1 MKHTLWAAGLTAML
15 LTACGSD
22 KDTGL
27 LDLPKESASL
37 TAAPLTVQMK
47 VNDIKTINL
56 TDAVTAVDIAQWSLS
71 GVQDAGG
78 LGVID
83 NLQSHAFD
91 YQALATGVTT
101 LPYKVSGGGK
111 SASSVVLIAVEGQ
124 PDDNN
129 QPPVALNVTAK
140 TKSNQ
145 VLEIDLSRYISDA
158 DGDHLSIEHLASHSG
173 HFVLTGEYQVTFTP
187 GGFVGVD
194 SAAYSVSDGR
204 GGYDVAYIAVTSED
218 ANPSKPSTP
227 PTAKDISRNI
237 NSTLTPV
244 WSLDLLASND
254 ISGAEGDT
262 LTIVRVFA
270 DNNRV
275 TFEDTI
281 LTYTPGD
288 FVGVDQFT
296 YVVSNGRG
304 DYAVGTVTLT
314 VSKLEESNTP
324 PQAMPLEVSGVMDN
338 TPQAIRI
345 DLSNYVSDADN
356 DALRLVTVV
365 GGNGT
370 ASLVDGSPL
379 EVDYR
384 VPTPPQGLRDSFSYV
399 VTDDKG
405 GYAMSTVTINMVAHN
420 ANAPVAAIAQLTTRY
435 DQILLINLDNY
446 ISDVE
451 TANAD
456 LTVSNLQIKNA
467 PAGHPATAS
476 LMGKHVTYSPNGFVG
491 VDILTYVVSDGEL
504 STEGIIVI
512 TVNEDGS
519 HSLIAQNINLSIDL
533 ASNGTAA
540 VTIPWEDKVISSAVD
555 GLDFTLVNAV
565 GATLG
570 SANAANNTLR
580 YTPAIGKFGTDKFVY
595 TVKDSHSPA
604 HYAQGLVTVELVLP
618 AGPTISAL
626 SIDGSPTIGSV
637 LTANVSC
644 DTCDSAR
651 YQYKWVINGLTV
663 GTGASYTFRTDDI
676 GFNIRLEVLGED
688 AFGQTTQE
696 YVTAKVSRVSKVYT
710 NGAAFA
716 ALKEDGSVVTWGRAK
731 YGGDSS
737 IVAEQLKAGVK
748 MVYGKYLAFAA
759 LKEDGSV
766 VAWGDPERG
775 GDHSAVASQL
785 SHGVKAVYRNYS
797 AFAALKDDGSV
808 VTWGRSDH
816 GGDSSMVADQLGAG
830 VKTIYSALYA
840 FAALKED
847 GSVVTW
853 GEPTVGGDSSAIAG
867 QLSSSV
873 KMITSAGFAFAALK
887 ENGAVVTWGSKHSG
901 GDSSTVAEQLSSGV
915 KTVYQNQS
923 TFAALKDNGSV
934 VTWGDPYWGG
944 DSSEV
949 TGELRAGVETIY
961 VNAASYAAL
970 KKDGSVVSWGAREY
984 GGDSSAVAIQLSSGV
999 KTIYSSMNAFAALKD
1014 DGSVVTWGGKD
1025 LGGDS
1030 SAVTTQLSAG
1040 VKTIYSSDNAF
1051 AALKDDGSLIVWGS
1065 AAYGGDSSAVATQ
1078 LSAEVKSVHN
1088 NGMAFAAIKGDGS
1101 VVTWGNIDRGG
1112 DSSSVAAQLT
1122 AGVQTIYRTSSAF
1135 AALKGDGSIVVWGDP
1150 LSGGAIESEKVQA
1163 LFPIFKT
1170 LESSIAN

>member
-27 LDLPKESASL
+27 LDLPEKSASL

-47 VNDIKTINL
+47 VNDIKTIDL
-56 TDAVTAVDIAQWSLS
+56 TDAVTAVNIAQWSLS

-83 NLQSHAFD
+83 NLQSHTFD

-101 LPYKVSGGGK
+101 LPYNVSGGGK
-111 SASSVVLIAVEGQ
+111 SASSVVLVAVEGQ

-145 VLEIDLSRYISDA
+145 ALDIDLSRYISDA
-158 DGDHLSIEHLASHSG
+158 DGDSLSIEHLASHSG
-173 HFVLTGEYQVTFTP
+173 RFVLTGEYQVTFTP

-254 ISGAEGDT
+254 ISGADGDT

-275 TFEDTI
+275 TFEDTT

-338 TPQAIRI
+338 APQAIRI

-420 ANAPVAAIAQLTTRY
+420 ANAPVATIAQLTTRH
-435 DQILLINLDNY
+435 DQVLQINLDNY

-476 LMGKHVTYSPNGFVG
+476 LTGKYVTYSPNGFVG

-519 HSLIAQNINLSIDL
+519 HSLIAQDIYLSIDL
-533 ASNGTAA
+533 ESYLNGTVA
-540 VTIPWEDKVISSAVD
+540 TIPWEDKVISGAVD

-565 GATLG
+565 GASLG
-570 SANAANNTLR
+570 SASVANNTLR
-580 YTPAIGKFGTDKFVY
+580 YIPTTGKFGTDKFVY

-626 SIDGSPTIGSV
+626 SIGGSPTIGSV

-663 GTGASYTFRTDDI
+663 GTGASYTFRTEDI

-688 AFGQTTQE
+688 AFGQTTRE
-696 YVTAKVSRVSKVYT
+696 HVTAKVSRVGKIYGN
-710 NGAAFA
+710 NGAFAAMLGDGSVITWGGAIFGGDSSAVAGQLSSGVSKIYTGGMSFAALKDDGSVVTWGDPDSGGDSSSVAGQLSSGVSDIYANWMGFAALKEDGSVVTWGQPGYGGDSSAVAGQLSSGVKMVYANHGAFA
-716 ALKEDGSVVTWGRAK
+716 ALKEDGSVVTWGHPLYTGDISLVAGQLSAGVK
-731 YGGDSS
+731 IVYPSGHAFAAMKDDGSIVTWGYPDYGGDSS
-737 IVAEQLKAGVK
+737 AVAGQLSAGVK
-748 MVYGKYLAFAA
+748 TIYGTDRAFAA
-759 LKEDGSV
+759 LMLDGSV
-766 VAWGDPERG
+766 VTWGYSPWG
-775 GDHSAVASQL
+775 GDSSAVASQL
-785 SHGVKAVYRNYS
+785 S
-797 AFAALKDDGSV
+797 
-808 VTWGRSDH
+808 
-816 GGDSSMVADQLGAG
+816 AG
-830 VKTIYSALYA
+830 VREVYSTSSGNFSGA

-853 GEPTVGGDSSAIAG
+853 GTPEQGGDSSAVAA
-867 QLSSSV
+867 QLTTGV
-873 KMITSAGFAFAALK
+873 KVIYPSRGAFAAVK
-887 ENGAVVTWGSKHSG
+887 
-901 GDSSTVAEQLSSGV
+901 GD
-915 KTVYQNQS
+915 
-923 TFAALKDNGSV
+923 GSV
-934 VTWGDPYWGG
+934 VTWGAP
-944 DSSEV
+944 
-949 TGELRAGVETIY
+949 
-961 VNAASYAAL
+961 
-970 KKDGSVVSWGAREY
+970 EY
-984 GGDSSAVAIQLSSGV
+984 GGDSSAVAGQLSSGV
-999 KTIYSSMNAFAALKD
+999 SQIYSYITGSAYAAVKE
-1014 DGSVVTWGGKD
+1014 DGSVVTWGH
-1025 LGGDS
+1025 
-1030 SAVTTQLSAG
+1030 QH
-1040 VKTIYSSDNAF
+1040 
-1051 AALKDDGSLIVWGS
+1051 
-1065 AAYGGDSSAVATQ
+1065 GGDSSAVANQ
-1078 LSAEVKSVHN
+1078 LSSDVSTIYSAA
-1088 NGMAFAAIKGDGS
+1088 GAFAAVKTDGS
-1101 VVTWGNIDRGG
+1101 VVAWGYGYGG
-1112 DSSSVAAQLT
+1112 GFIEADK
-1122 AGVQTIYRTSSAF
+1122 
-1135 AALKGDGSIVVWGDP
+1135 AL
-1150 LSGGAIESEKVQA
+1150 A
-1163 LFPIFKT
+1163 LAPALEPI
-1170 LESSIAN
+1170 ESSIGG

>member
-56 TDAVTAVDIAQWSLS
+56 TDAVTAVNIAQWSLS
-71 GVQDAGG
+71 GVQDTAG

-83 NLQSHAFD
+83 NLQSHSFD
-91 YQALATGVTT
+91 YQALAAGVTT

-111 SASSVVLIAVEGQ
+111 SASSVVLVAVEGQ
-124 PDDNN
+124 PDGNN

-145 VLEIDLSRYISDA
+145 ALEIDLSRYISDA

-173 HFVLTGEYQVTFTP
+173 RFVLTGEYQVTFTP

-580 YTPAIGKFGTDKFVY
+580 YTPATGKFGTDKFVY

-688 AFGQTTQE
+688 TFGQATQE
-696 YVTAKVSRVSKVYT
+696 YVTAKVSRVGKIYGN
-710 NGAAFA
+710 NGAFAAMLGDGSVMTWGGAIFGGDSSAVTGQLSSGVSKIYTGGMSFAALKDDGSVVTWGDSESGGDSSSVAGQLSSGVSDIYANWSSFAALKEDGSVVTWGQPGYGGDSSAVAGQLSSGVKMVYANHGAFA
-716 ALKEDGSVVTWGRAK
+716 ALKEDGSVVTWGHPLYTGDISLVAGQLSAGVK
-731 YGGDSS
+731 IVYPSGHAFAAIKDDGSIVTWGYPDYGGDSS
-737 IVAEQLKAGVK
+737 AVAGQLSAGVK
-748 MVYGKYLAFAA
+748 TIYGTDRAFAA
-759 LKEDGSV
+759 LM
-766 VAWGDPERG
+766 
-775 GDHSAVASQL
+775 L
-785 SHGVKAVYRNYS
+785 
-797 AFAALKDDGSV
+797 DGSV
-808 VTWGRSDH
+808 VTWGESTW
-816 GGDSSMVADQLGAG
+816 GGDSSAVTSQLSAG
-830 VKTIYSALYA
+830 VREVYSTSSGNFSGA

-853 GEPTVGGDSSAIAG
+853 GTPG
-867 QLSSSV
+867 Q
-873 KMITSAGFAFAALK
+873 
-887 ENGAVVTWGSKHSG
+887 
-901 GDSSTVAEQLSSGV
+901 
-915 KTVYQNQS
+915 
-923 TFAALKDNGSV
+923 
-934 VTWGDPYWGG
+934 
-944 DSSEV
+944 
-949 TGELRAGVETIY
+949 
-961 VNAASYAAL
+961 
-970 KKDGSVVSWGAREY
+970 
-984 GGDSSAVAIQLSSGV
+984 GGDSSAVAGQLSSGV
-999 KTIYSSMNAFAALKD
+999 KVIYPSRGAFAA
-1014 DGSVVTWGGKD
+1014 V
-1025 LGGDS
+1025 
-1030 SAVTTQLSAG
+1030 
-1040 VKTIYSSDNAF
+1040 
-1051 AALKDDGSLIVWGS
+1051 
-1065 AAYGGDSSAVATQ
+1065 
-1078 LSAEVKSVHN
+1078 
-1088 NGMAFAAIKGDGS
+1088 KGDGS
-1101 VVTWGNIDRGG
+1101 VVTWGGPDQGG
-1112 DSSSVAAQLT
+1112 DSSAVAGQLSSGVSQIYSYIMGSAYAAVKEDGSVVTWGDSDGGDSSAVANQLSSD
-1122 AGVQTIYRTSSAF
+1122 VSTIYSAGSAF
-1135 AALKGDGSIVVWGDP
+1135 AAVKTDGSVVVWGYGY
-1150 LSGGAIESEKVQA
+1150 GGGFIEADKA
-1163 LFPIFKT
+1163 LALAPALEPI
-1170 LESSIAN
+1170 ESSIAG

>member
-47 VNDIKTINL
+47 VNETKTIDL
-56 TDAVTAVDIAQWSLS
+56 TDAVTAVNIAQWSLS

-101 LPYKVSGGGK
+101 LPYNISGGGK
-111 SASSVVLIAVEGQ
+111 SASSVVLVAVEGQ
-124 PDDNN
+124 PDGNN

-145 VLEIDLSRYISDA
+145 ALEIDLSRYISDA

-173 HFVLTGEYQVTFTP
+173 RFVLTGEYQVTFTP
-187 GGFVGVD
+187 DGFVGVD

-218 ANPSKPSTP
+218 TNPSKPSTP

-254 ISGAEGDT
+254 INGADGDT

-275 TFEDTI
+275 TFEDTT

-338 TPQAIRI
+338 APQAIRI
-345 DLSNYVSDADN
+345 DLSGYVSDADN

-370 ASLVDGSPL
+370 ATLVGGSPL

-420 ANAPVAAIAQLTTRY
+420 ANAPVATIAQLTTRY
-435 DQILLINLDNY
+435 DQTLQINLDNY

-476 LMGKHVTYSPNGFVG
+476 LMGKYVTYSPNGFVG

-519 HSLIAQNINLSIDL
+519 HSLIAQDIYLSIDL

-570 SANAANNTLR
+570 SANAANNTLT
-580 YTPAIGKFGTDKFVY
+580 YTPAMGKFGTDKFVY

-688 AFGQTTQE
+688 TFGQQAQE
-696 YVTAKVSRVSKVYT
+696 YVTAKVSRVSKIYG
-710 NGAAFA
+710 NGGALAALMDDGSVVTWGHAYFGSDSSAVADQLSTGVKVIYPNQTAFAAIKDDGSVVTWGDPEYGGDSSAVAGQLNAGVSQIYSIAAAFAALKDDGSVVTWGLANYGGDSSAVAGQLSSGVETIYANDGAFA
-716 ALKEDGSVVTWGRAK
+716 ALKEDGSVVTWGHPLYTGDISLVAGQLSAGVKRVYRSGHAFAAIK
-731 YGGDSS
+731 DDGSIVTWGYPDYGGDSS
-737 IVAEQLKAGVK
+737 AVAGQLSAGVK
-748 MVYGKYLAFAA
+748 TIYGTDRAFAA
-759 LKEDGSV
+759 LMLDGSV
-766 VAWGDPERG
+766 VTWGYSPWG
-775 GDHSAVASQL
+775 GDSSAVASQL
-785 SHGVKAVYRNYS
+785 S
-797 AFAALKDDGSV
+797 
-808 VTWGRSDH
+808 
-816 GGDSSMVADQLGAG
+816 AG
-830 VKTIYSALYA
+830 VREVYSTSSGNFSGA

-853 GEPTVGGDSSAIAG
+853 GTPEQGGDSSAVAG
-867 QLSSSV
+867 QLSSGVEVIYSNA
-873 KMITSAGFAFAALK
+873 KSFAALK
-887 ENGAVVTWGSKHSG
+887 E
-901 GDSSTVAEQLSSGV
+901 D
-915 KTVYQNQS
+915 
-923 TFAALKDNGSV
+923 GSV
-934 VTWGDPYWGG
+934 VTWGDP
-944 DSSEV
+944 
-949 TGELRAGVETIY
+949 
-961 VNAASYAAL
+961 
-970 KKDGSVVSWGAREY
+970 DG
-984 GGDSSAVAIQLSSGV
+984 GGDSSAVAGQLSSGV
-999 KTIYSSMNAFAALKD
+999 SQIYSYIMGSAYAAVKE
-1014 DGSVVTWGGKD
+1014 DGSVVTWGHSFD
-1025 LGGDS
+1025 
-1030 SAVTTQLSAG
+1030 
-1040 VKTIYSSDNAF
+1040 
-1051 AALKDDGSLIVWGS
+1051 
-1065 AAYGGDSSAVATQ
+1065 GGDSSAVASQ
-1078 LSAEVKSVHN
+1078 LLSDVSTIYSA
-1088 NGMAFAAIKGDGS
+1088 GGAFAAVKTDGS
-1101 VVTWGNIDRGG
+1101 VVTWGDRGG
-1112 DSSSVAAQLT
+1112 LIEADK
-1122 AGVQTIYRTSSAF
+1122 
-1135 AALKGDGSIVVWGDP
+1135 AL
-1150 LSGGAIESEKVQA
+1150 A
-1163 LFPIFKT
+1163 LAPALEPI
-1170 LESSIAN
+1170 ESSIGG

>member
-1 MKHTLWAAGLTAML
+1 MKHTLWAAGLTVML

-27 LDLPKESASL
+27 MDLPEKPASL

-47 VNDIKTINL
+47 VNEIKTIDL
-56 TDAVTAVDIAQWSLS
+56 TDAVAAVDIAQWSLS
-71 GVQDAGG
+71 DVQDTAG

-83 NLQSHAFD
+83 NLQSHSFD
-91 YQALATGVTT
+91 YQALAAGVTT

-111 SASSVVLIAVEGQ
+111 SASSVVLVAVEGQ

-145 VLEIDLSRYISDA
+145 ALDIDLSRYVSDA
-158 DGDHLSIEHLASHSG
+158 DGDSLSIEHLASHSG
-173 HFVLTGEYQVTFTP
+173 RFVLTGEYQVTFTP

-237 NSTLTPV
+237 NSTQTPV
-244 WSLDLLASND
+244 WSIDLLE
-254 ISGAEGDT
+254 SGYIDGKDRDK
-262 LTIVRVFA
+262 LVIVEVFA
-270 DNNRV
+270 GNNRV
-275 TFEDTI
+275 TFEDTT

-296 YVVSNGRG
+296 YVISNGRG

-338 TPQAIRI
+338 APQAIRI
-345 DLSNYVSDADN
+345 DLSHYVSDADN

-379 EVDYR
+379 KVDYR

-420 ANAPVAAIAQLTTRY
+420 ANAPVATIAQLTTRY

-456 LTVSNLQIKNA
+456 LTVSNLQIKNS

-504 STEGIIVI
+504 STEGMIVI
-512 TVNEDGS
+512 TAHEDGS
-519 HSLIAQNINLSIDL
+519 HSLIAQDINLSIDL

-540 VTIPWEDKVISSAVD
+540 VTVPWEDKVISGAMD

-565 GATLG
+565 GASLG
-570 SANAANNTLR
+570 SANAANNTLT
-580 YTPAIGKFGTDKFVY
+580 YTPAMGKFGTDKFVY

-604 HYAQGLVTVELVLP
+604 HYAQGVVTVELILP
-618 AGPTISAL
+618 AAPTITAL
-626 SIDGSPTIGSV
+626 SIDGSPTVGSV

-644 DTCDSAR
+644 DSCDSAR
-651 YQYKWVINGLTV
+651 YSYKWVVNGLTA
-663 GTGASYTFRTDDI
+663 GTGASYTFRTEDI
-676 GFNIRLEVLGED
+676 GFSIRLEVLGED
-688 AFGQTTQE
+688 AFGQTTQG
-696 YVTAKVSRVSKVYT
+696 YVTAKVSRVSKIYA
-710 NGAAFA
+710 NGA
-716 ALKEDGSVVTWGRAK
+716 
-731 YGGDSS
+731 
-737 IVAEQLKAGVK
+737 
-748 MVYGKYLAFAA
+748 
-759 LKEDGSV
+759 
-766 VAWGDPERG
+766 
-775 GDHSAVASQL
+775 
-785 SHGVKAVYRNYS
+785 

-808 VTWGRSDH
+808 VTWGDDDW
-816 GGDSSMVADQLGAG
+816 GGDSSAVAAQLGSG
-830 VKTIYSALYA
+830 VSVIYSNDYA

-853 GEPTVGGDSSAIAG
+853 GDNLYGGDSSAVAA
-867 QLSSSV
+867 QLGSGV
-873 KMITSAGFAFAALK
+873 KTIYSHGSAFAALK
-887 ENGAVVTWGSKHSG
+887 VDGSVVAWGNEEDG
-901 GDSSTVAEQLSSGV
+901 GDSSAVAAQLSSGV
-915 KTVYQNQS
+915 SVVYS
-923 TFAALKDNGSV
+923 TGTAFAALKDNGSV
-934 VTWGDPYWGG
+934 VTWGY
-944 DSSEV
+944 
-949 TGELRAGVETIY
+949 
-961 VNAASYAAL
+961 
-970 KKDGSVVSWGAREY
+970 GAN
-984 GGDSSAVAIQLSSGV
+984 GGDSSAVAAQLSSGV
-999 KTIYSSMNAFAALKD
+999 KTIYSHGSAFAALKV
-1014 DGSVVTWGGKD
+1014 DGSVVTWGYGP
-1025 LGGDS
+1025 
-1030 SAVTTQLSAG
+1030 T
-1040 VKTIYSSDNAF
+1040 
-1051 AALKDDGSLIVWGS
+1051 
-1065 AAYGGDSSAVATQ
+1065 GGDSSAVAAQ
-1078 LSAEVKSVHN
+1078 LSSGVSVVYST
-1088 NGMAFAAIKGDGS
+1088 GTAFAALKGDGS
-1101 VVTWGNIDRGG
+1101 VVTWGRAENGG
-1112 DSSSVAAQLT
+1112 DSSTVAAQLGS
-1122 AGVQTIYRTSSAF
+1122 GVINVHSNWRAF
-1135 AALKGDGSIVVWGDP
+1135 AALKEDGSVVTWGDQAEGGDSSAVAPQLGSGVKTIYSNTVSFAALKEDGSVVTWGDEVDGGDSSAVAAQLSSGVINIYSNWQAFAALKEDGSVVTWGSVLGGNSSEVAHLLSLGVKNIYSSNYAFAALRDDGLVVVWGYGE
-1150 LSGGAIESEKVQA
+1150 SGVAQA
-1163 LFPIFKT
+1163 PALV
-1170 LESSIAN
+1170 LQESSVAN

>member
-27 LDLPKESASL
+27 LDLPEKSASL

-47 VNDIKTINL
+47 VNDIKTIDL
-56 TDAVTAVDIAQWSLS
+56 TDAVTAVNIAQWSLS

-83 NLQSHAFD
+83 NLQSHTFD

-101 LPYKVSGGGK
+101 LPYNVSGGGK
-111 SASSVVLIAVEGQ
+111 SASSVVLVAVEGQ

-145 VLEIDLSRYISDA
+145 ALDIDLSRYISDA
-158 DGDHLSIEHLASHSG
+158 DGDSLSIEHLASHSG
-173 HFVLTGEYQVTFTP
+173 RFVLTGEYQVTFTP

-254 ISGAEGDT
+254 ISGADGDT

-275 TFEDTI
+275 TFEDTT

-296 YVVSNGRG
+296 YVVSNGWG

-338 TPQAIRI
+338 APQAIRI

-420 ANAPVAAIAQLTTRY
+420 ANAPVATIAQLTTRH
-435 DQILLINLDNY
+435 DQVLQINLDNY

-476 LMGKHVTYSPNGFVG
+476 LTGKYVTYSPNGFVG

-519 HSLIAQNINLSIDL
+519 HSLIAQDIYLSIDL
-533 ASNGTAA
+533 ESYLNGTVA
-540 VTIPWEDKVISSAVD
+540 TIPWEDKVISGAMD

-565 GATLG
+565 GASLG
-570 SANAANNTLR
+570 SASVANNTLR
-580 YTPAIGKFGTDKFVY
+580 YIPTTGKFGTDKFVY

-626 SIDGSPTIGSV
+626 SIGGSPTIGSV

-663 GTGASYTFRTDDI
+663 GTGASYTFRTEDI

-688 AFGQTTQE
+688 AFGQTTRE
-696 YVTAKVSRVSKVYT
+696 HVTAKVSRVGKIYGN
-710 NGAAFA
+710 NGAFAAMLGDGSVMTWGGAIFGGDSSAVAGQLSSGVSKIYTGGMSFAALKDDGSVVTWGDPDSGGDSSSVAGQLSSGVNDIYDNWMGFAALKEDGSVVTWGQPGYGGDSSAVAGQLSSGVKVVYANHGAFA
-716 ALKEDGSVVTWGRAK
+716 ALKEDGSVVTWGHPLYTGDISLVAGQLSAGVK
-731 YGGDSS
+731 IVYPSGHAFAAMKDDGSIVTWGYPDYGGDSS
-737 IVAEQLKAGVK
+737 AVAGQLSAGVK
-748 MVYGKYLAFAA
+748 TIYGTDRAFAA
-759 LKEDGSV
+759 LM
-766 VAWGDPERG
+766 
-775 GDHSAVASQL
+775 L
-785 SHGVKAVYRNYS
+785 
-797 AFAALKDDGSV
+797 DGSV
-808 VTWGRSDH
+808 VTWGYSPW
-816 GGDSSMVADQLGAG
+816 GGDSSAVVSQLSAG
-830 VKTIYSALYA
+830 VREVYSTSSGNFSGA

-853 GEPTVGGDSSAIAG
+853 GTPEQGGDSSAVAA
-867 QLSSSV
+867 QLTTGV
-873 KMITSAGFAFAALK
+873 KVIYPSRGAFAAVK
-887 ENGAVVTWGSKHSG
+887 
-901 GDSSTVAEQLSSGV
+901 GD
-915 KTVYQNQS
+915 
-923 TFAALKDNGSV
+923 GSV
-934 VTWGDPYWGG
+934 VTWGAP
-944 DSSEV
+944 
-949 TGELRAGVETIY
+949 
-961 VNAASYAAL
+961 
-970 KKDGSVVSWGAREY
+970 EY
-984 GGDSSAVAIQLSSGV
+984 GGDSSAVAGQLSSGV
-999 KTIYSSMNAFAALKD
+999 SQIYSYITGSAYAAVKE
-1014 DGSVVTWGGKD
+1014 DGSVVTWGH
-1025 LGGDS
+1025 
-1030 SAVTTQLSAG
+1030 QH
-1040 VKTIYSSDNAF
+1040 
-1051 AALKDDGSLIVWGS
+1051 
-1065 AAYGGDSSAVATQ
+1065 GGDSSAVANQ
-1078 LSAEVKSVHN
+1078 LSSDVSTIYSAA
-1088 NGMAFAAIKGDGS
+1088 GAFAAVKTDGS
-1101 VVTWGNIDRGG
+1101 VVAWGYGYGG
-1112 DSSSVAAQLT
+1112 GFIEADK
-1122 AGVQTIYRTSSAF
+1122 
-1135 AALKGDGSIVVWGDP
+1135 AL
-1150 LSGGAIESEKVQA
+1150 A
-1163 LFPIFKT
+1163 LAPALEPI
-1170 LESSIAN
+1170 ESSIGG

>member
-27 LDLPKESASL
+27 LDLPEKSASL

-47 VNDIKTINL
+47 VNDIKTIDL
-56 TDAVTAVDIAQWSLS
+56 TDAVTAVNIAQWSLS

-83 NLQSHAFD
+83 NLQSHTFD

-101 LPYKVSGGGK
+101 LPYNVSGGGK
-111 SASSVVLIAVEGQ
+111 SASSVVLVAVEGQ
-124 PDDNN
+124 SNGNN

-145 VLEIDLSRYISDA
+145 ALEIDLSRYISDA
-158 DGDHLSIEHLASHSG
+158 DGDRLSIEHLASHSG
-173 HFVLTGEYQVTFTP
+173 RFVLTGEYQVTFTP

-254 ISGAEGDT
+254 ISGADGDT

-275 TFEDTI
+275 TFEDTT

-324 PQAMPLEVSGVMDN
+324 PQAMPLEVSRVMDN
-338 TPQAIRI
+338 APQAIRI

-420 ANAPVAAIAQLTTRY
+420 ANAPVATIAQLTTRH
-435 DQILLINLDNY
+435 DQVLQINLDNY

-476 LMGKHVTYSPNGFVG
+476 LTGKYVTYSPNGFVG

-504 STEGIIVI
+504 STEGIVVI

-519 HSLIAQNINLSIDL
+519 HSLIAQDIYLSIDL
-533 ASNGTAA
+533 ESYLNGTVA
-540 VTIPWEDKVISSAVD
+540 TIPWEDKVISGAMD

-565 GATLG
+565 GASLG
-570 SANAANNTLR
+570 SASVANNTLR
-580 YTPAIGKFGTDKFVY
+580 YIPTTGKFGTDKFVY

-626 SIDGSPTIGSV
+626 SIGGSPTIGSV

-663 GTGASYTFRTDDI
+663 GTGASYTFRTEDI

-688 AFGQTTQE
+688 AFGQTTRE
-696 YVTAKVSRVSKVYT
+696 NVTVKVSRVSKIYANIV
-710 NGAAFA
+710 AFA
-716 ALKEDGSVVTWGRAK
+716 ALMDDGSVLTWGASWG
-731 YGGDSS
+731 GGDSS
-737 IVAEQLKAGVK
+737 AVANQLTAGVK
-748 MVYGKYLAFAA
+748 AIYATQDAFAA
-759 LKEDGSV
+759 V
-766 VAWGDPERG
+766 
-775 GDHSAVASQL
+775 
-785 SHGVKAVYRNYS
+785 
-797 AFAALKDDGSV
+797 KDDGSV
-808 VTWGRSDH
+808 VTWGNQTD
-816 GGDSSMVADQLGAG
+816 GGDSSAVASQLSTG
-830 VKTIYSALYA
+830 VKIIYSGPFAFAALKNNGSVVTWGAYGGADSSAVAGLLSSGVKMIYATHGAFAALKDDSSLVTWGAAGYGGDSSAFAVQLSSGVKNVVSTNDAFAALKSDGSVVAWGNQYNGGNSSMVVSQLSSGVIAIYSNSHAFAAVKQDGSVVTWGDAGNGGDSSLVASQLNEVQEIFSSQGPFYGA

-853 GEPTVGGDSSAIAG
+853 GEPDNGGDSAGVVG
-867 QLSSSV
+867 QL
-873 KMITSAGFAFAALK
+873 TSGVNRIYANGTGNTAAFAAVK
-887 ENGAVVTWGSKHSG
+887 EDRSVVTWGNQYTG
-901 GDSSTVAEQLSSGV
+901 GDSSTVASELSSDV
-915 KTVYQNQS
+915 ERVY
-923 TFAALKDNGSV
+923 A
-934 VTWGDPYWGG
+934 
-944 DSSEV
+944 
-949 TGELRAGVETIY
+949 TG
-961 VNAASYAAL
+961 
-970 KKDGSVVSWGAREY
+970 
-984 GGDSSAVAIQLSSGV
+984 
-999 KTIYSSMNAFAALKD
+999 
-1014 DGSVVTWGGKD
+1014 
-1025 LGGDS
+1025 
-1030 SAVTTQLSAG
+1030 
-1040 VKTIYSSDNAF
+1040 
-1051 AALKDDGSLIVWGS
+1051 
-1065 AAYGGDSSAVATQ
+1065 
-1078 LSAEVKSVHN
+1078 
-1088 NGMAFAAIKGDGS
+1088 
-1101 VVTWGNIDRGG
+1101 
-1112 DSSSVAAQLT
+1112 
-1122 AGVQTIYRTSSAF
+1122 SAF
-1135 AALKGDGSIVVWGDP
+1135 AALKGDGSVITWGNEGFGGNSSTVANELLSNVSQIYSTKGGAFTAVKKDGSMIVWGYQNH
-1150 LSGGAIESEKVQA
+1150 GGVIPFEKA
-1163 LFPIFKT
+1163 LALAPALEPI
-1170 LESSIAN
+1170 ESSIGG

>member
-1 MKHTLWAAGLTAML
+1 MKHTLWLAGLTAIL

-47 VNDIKTINL
+47 VNDIKTIDL
-56 TDAVTAVDIAQWSLS
+56 TDAVTAVNIAQWSLS
-71 GVQDAGG
+71 GVQDASG

-83 NLQSHAFD
+83 NLQAHAFD
-91 YQALATGVTT
+91 YQALAKGVTT
-101 LPYKVSGGGK
+101 LPYSVSGGGK
-111 SASSVVLIAVEGQ
+111 SASSVVLVAVEGE

-145 VLEIDLSRYISDA
+145 ALEIDLSRYISDA

-173 HFVLTGEYQVTFTP
+173 RFVLIGEYQVSFTP

-254 ISGAEGDT
+254 ISGADGDT

-275 TFEDTI
+275 TFEDTT

-338 TPQAIRI
+338 APQAIRI
-345 DLSNYVSDADN
+345 DLIGYVSDADN
-356 DALRLVTVV
+356 DTLRLVTVV

-370 ASLVDGSPL
+370 ATLVDGSPL
-379 EVDYR
+379 AVDYR

-420 ANAPVAAIAQLTTRY
+420 ANAPVATIAQLTTRY
-435 DQILLINLDNY
+435 DQTLLINLDNY

-456 LTVSNLQIKNA
+456 LTVSNLQIKNS

-476 LMGKHVTYSPNGFVG
+476 LSGKHVTYSPNGFVG

-519 HSLIAQNINLSIDL
+519 HSLIAQDIYLSIDL

-565 GATLG
+565 GATSG
-570 SANAANNTLR
+570 STSVANNTLT
-580 YTPAIGKFGTDKFVY
+580 YTPATGRFGTDKFVY
-595 TVKDSHSPA
+595 TVKDSHNPT

-618 AGPTISAL
+618 SGPTISAL
-626 SIDGSPTIGSV
+626 SIGGSPIIGSV

-676 GFNIRLEVLGED
+676 GFNIRLEVVGED
-688 AFGQTTQE
+688 AFGQQTQE
-696 YVTAKVSRVSKVYT
+696 YVTAKVSRVSKIYSSYGAFAAVKEDGSVVTWGDTPTTSYGGDSSAVANQLT
-710 NGAAFA
+710 AGVKEIYATQSAFAAVKGDGSVVTWGDQAYGGDSSTVANQLSSGVKRIYSNPFAFAALKDNGSVVTWGAYGGADSSAVAGLLSSGVKMIYATDGAFAALKDDGSLVTWGFAGYGGNSSAVAGQLSSGVKIVVSTQDAFAALKTDGAVVAWGNQYNGGNSSMVASQLSNRVTAIYSNSHAFAAVKQDGSVVTWGDAGSGGDSSSVASQLNDVKEIFSSRGNFFGAFA
-716 ALKEDGSVVTWGRAK
+716 ALKEDGSVVTWGDSEN
-731 YGGDSS
+731 GGNSS
-737 IVAEQLKAGVK
+737 GVSGQLTSGIQHIYSNGSGNTA
-748 MVYGKYLAFAA
+748 AFAA
-759 LKEDGSV
+759 VKE
-766 VAWGDPERG
+766 
-775 GDHSAVASQL
+775 
-785 SHGVKAVYRNYS
+785 N
-797 AFAALKDDGSV
+797 GSV
-808 VTWGRSDH
+808 VTWGN
-816 GGDSSMVADQLGAG
+816 Q
-830 VKTIYSALYA
+830 
-840 FAALKED
+840 F
-847 GSVVTW
+847 
-853 GEPTVGGDSSAIAG
+853 
-867 QLSSSV
+867 
-873 KMITSAGFAFAALK
+873 
-887 ENGAVVTWGSKHSG
+887 SG
-901 GDSSTVAEQLSSGV
+901 GDSSTVASQLSANVDRIYSTGIAFAAQKTDGSVITWGSQVFGGNSSAVASHLLSDVGQIYSTKGGAFTVV
-915 KTVYQNQS
+915 KT
-923 TFAALKDNGSV
+923 
-934 VTWGDPYWGG
+934 
-944 DSSEV
+944 
-949 TGELRAGVETIY
+949 
-961 VNAASYAAL
+961 
-970 KKDGSVVSWGAREY
+970 DGSVVIWGY
-984 GGDSSAVAIQLSSGV
+984 QYHGGFIEAGKA
-999 KTIYSSMNAFAALKD
+999 MALAP
-1014 DGSVVTWGGKD
+1014 V
-1025 LGGDS
+1025 L
-1030 SAVTTQLSAG
+1030 
-1040 VKTIYSSDNAF
+1040 
-1051 AALKDDGSLIVWGS
+1051 
-1065 AAYGGDSSAVATQ
+1065 
-1078 LSAEVKSVHN
+1078 E
-1088 NGMAFAAIKGDGS
+1088 
-1101 VVTWGNIDRGG
+1101 
-1112 DSSSVAAQLT
+1112 
-1122 AGVQTIYRTSSAF
+1122 
-1135 AALKGDGSIVVWGDP
+1135 
-1150 LSGGAIESEKVQA
+1150 
-1163 LFPIFKT
+1163 PI
-1170 LESSIAN
+1170 ESSITG

>member
-27 LDLPKESASL
+27 MDLPEKPASL

-47 VNDIKTINL
+47 VNDIKTIDL
-56 TDAVTAVDIAQWSLS
+56 TDAVTAVNIAQWSLS

-83 NLQSHAFD
+83 NLQSHTFD

-101 LPYKVSGGGK
+101 LPYNVSGGGK
-111 SASSVVLIAVEGQ
+111 SASSVVLVAVEGQ

-145 VLEIDLSRYISDA
+145 ALDIDLSRYISDA
-158 DGDHLSIEHLASHSG
+158 DGDSLSIEHLASHSG
-173 HFVLTGEYQVTFTP
+173 RFVLTGEYQVTFTP

-237 NSTLTPV
+237 YSTLTPV

-254 ISGAEGDT
+254 ISGADGDT

-275 TFEDTI
+275 TFEDTT

-338 TPQAIRI
+338 APQAIRI

-420 ANAPVAAIAQLTTRY
+420 ANAPVATIAQLTTRY
-435 DQILLINLDNY
+435 DQTLQINLDNY

-476 LMGKHVTYSPNGFVG
+476 LTGKYVTYSPNGFVG

-519 HSLIAQNINLSIDL
+519 HSLIAQDIYLSIDL
-533 ASNGTAA
+533 ESYLNGTVA
-540 VTIPWEDKVISSAVD
+540 TIPWEDKVISGAMD

-565 GATLG
+565 GASLG
-570 SANAANNTLR
+570 SASVANNTLR
-580 YTPAIGKFGTDKFVY
+580 YIPTTGKFGTDKFVY

-626 SIDGSPTIGSV
+626 SIEGSPTVGSV

-651 YQYKWVINGLTV
+651 YSYKWVVNGLTV
-663 GTGASYTFRTDDI
+663 GTGASYTFRTEDI

-688 AFGQTTQE
+688 AFGQTTRE
-696 YVTAKVSRVSKVYT
+696 HVTAKVSRVGKIYGN
-710 NGAAFA
+710 NGAFAAMLGDGSVMTWGGAIFGGDSSAVAGQLSSGVSKIYTGGMSFAALKDDGSVVTWGDPDSGGDSSSVAGQLSSGVSDIYANWMGFAALKEDGSVVTWGQPGYGGDSSAVAGQLSSGVKMVYANHGAFA
-716 ALKEDGSVVTWGRAK
+716 ALKEDGSVVTWGHPLYTGDISLVAGQLSAGVK
-731 YGGDSS
+731 IVYPSGHAFAAMKDDGSIVTWGYPDYGGDSS
-737 IVAEQLKAGVK
+737 AVAGQLSAGVK
-748 MVYGKYLAFAA
+748 TIYGTDRAFAA
-759 LKEDGSV
+759 LMLDGSV
-766 VAWGDPERG
+766 VTWGYSPWG
-775 GDHSAVASQL
+775 GDSSAVASQL
-785 SHGVKAVYRNYS
+785 S
-797 AFAALKDDGSV
+797 
-808 VTWGRSDH
+808 
-816 GGDSSMVADQLGAG
+816 AG
-830 VKTIYSALYA
+830 VREVYSTSSGNFSGA

-853 GEPTVGGDSSAIAG
+853 GTPEQGGDSSAVAA
-867 QLSSSV
+867 QLTTGV
-873 KMITSAGFAFAALK
+873 KVIYPSRGAFAAVK
-887 ENGAVVTWGSKHSG
+887 
-901 GDSSTVAEQLSSGV
+901 GD
-915 KTVYQNQS
+915 
-923 TFAALKDNGSV
+923 GSV
-934 VTWGDPYWGG
+934 VTWGAP
-944 DSSEV
+944 
-949 TGELRAGVETIY
+949 
-961 VNAASYAAL
+961 
-970 KKDGSVVSWGAREY
+970 EY
-984 GGDSSAVAIQLSSGV
+984 GGDSSAVAGQLSSGV
-999 KTIYSSMNAFAALKD
+999 SQIYSYITGSAYAAVKE
-1014 DGSVVTWGGKD
+1014 DGSVVTWGH
-1025 LGGDS
+1025 
-1030 SAVTTQLSAG
+1030 QH
-1040 VKTIYSSDNAF
+1040 
-1051 AALKDDGSLIVWGS
+1051 
-1065 AAYGGDSSAVATQ
+1065 GGDSSAVANQ
-1078 LSAEVKSVHN
+1078 LSSDVSTIYSAA
-1088 NGMAFAAIKGDGS
+1088 GAFAAVKTDGS
-1101 VVTWGNIDRGG
+1101 VVAWGYGYGG
-1112 DSSSVAAQLT
+1112 GFIEADK
-1122 AGVQTIYRTSSAF
+1122 
-1135 AALKGDGSIVVWGDP
+1135 AL
-1150 LSGGAIESEKVQA
+1150 A
-1163 LFPIFKT
+1163 LAPALEPI
-1170 LESSIAN
+1170 ESSIGG

>member
-27 LDLPKESASL
+27 LDLPEKSASL

-47 VNDIKTINL
+47 VNDIKTIDL
-56 TDAVTAVDIAQWSLS
+56 TDAVTAVNIAQWSLS

-83 NLQSHAFD
+83 NLQSHTFD

-101 LPYKVSGGGK
+101 LPYNVSGGGK
-111 SASSVVLIAVEGQ
+111 SASSVVLVAVEGQ

-145 VLEIDLSRYISDA
+145 ALDIDLSRYISDA
-158 DGDHLSIEHLASHSG
+158 DGDSLSIEHLASHSG
-173 HFVLTGEYQVTFTP
+173 RFVLTGEYQVTFTP

-254 ISGAEGDT
+254 ISGADGDT

-275 TFEDTI
+275 TFEDTT

-296 YVVSNGRG
+296 YVVSNGWG

-338 TPQAIRI
+338 APQAIRI

-420 ANAPVAAIAQLTTRY
+420 ANAPVATIAQLTTRH
-435 DQILLINLDNY
+435 DQVLQINLDNY

-476 LMGKHVTYSPNGFVG
+476 LTGKNVTYSPNGFVG

-504 STEGIIVI
+504 STEGIVVI

-519 HSLIAQNINLSIDL
+519 HSLIAQDIYLSIDL

-540 VTIPWEDKVISSAVD
+540 VTIPWEDKVISGAVD

-565 GATLG
+565 GASLG
-570 SANAANNTLR
+570 SASVANNTLR
-580 YTPAIGKFGTDKFVY
+580 YIPTIGKFGTDKFVY

-626 SIDGSPTIGSV
+626 SIGGSPTIASV

-644 DTCDSAR
+644 DTCDSAL

-663 GTGASYTFRTDDI
+663 GTGASYTFRIEDI
-676 GFNIRLEVLGED
+676 GFNIRLEVFGED

-696 YVTAKVSRVSKVYT
+696 YVTAKVSRVGKIYGN
-710 NGAAFA
+710 NGAFAAMLGDGSVMTWGGAIFGGDSSAVAGQLSSGVSKIYTGGMSFAALKDDGSVVTWGDPDSGGDSSSVAGQLSSGVSDIYANWMGFAALKEDGSVVTWGQPGYGGDSSAVAGQLSSGVKMVYANHGAFA
-716 ALKEDGSVVTWGRAK
+716 ALKEDGSVVTWGHPLYTGDISLVAGQLSAGVK
-731 YGGDSS
+731 IVYPSGHAFAAMKDDGSIVTWGYPDYGGDSS
-737 IVAEQLKAGVK
+737 AVAGQLSAGVK
-748 MVYGKYLAFAA
+748 TIYGTDRAFAA
-759 LKEDGSV
+759 LMLDGSV
-766 VAWGDPERG
+766 VTWGYSPWG
-775 GDHSAVASQL
+775 GDSSAVASQL
-785 SHGVKAVYRNYS
+785 S
-797 AFAALKDDGSV
+797 
-808 VTWGRSDH
+808 
-816 GGDSSMVADQLGAG
+816 AG
-830 VKTIYSALYA
+830 VREVYSTSSGNFSGA

-853 GEPTVGGDSSAIAG
+853 GTPEQGGDSSAVAA
-867 QLSSSV
+867 QLTTGV
-873 KMITSAGFAFAALK
+873 KVIYPSRGAFAAVK
-887 ENGAVVTWGSKHSG
+887 
-901 GDSSTVAEQLSSGV
+901 GD
-915 KTVYQNQS
+915 
-923 TFAALKDNGSV
+923 GSV
-934 VTWGDPYWGG
+934 VTWGAP
-944 DSSEV
+944 
-949 TGELRAGVETIY
+949 
-961 VNAASYAAL
+961 
-970 KKDGSVVSWGAREY
+970 EY
-984 GGDSSAVAIQLSSGV
+984 GGDSSAVAGQLSSGV
-999 KTIYSSMNAFAALKD
+999 SQIYSYITGSAYAAVKE
-1014 DGSVVTWGGKD
+1014 DGSVVTWGH
-1025 LGGDS
+1025 
-1030 SAVTTQLSAG
+1030 QH
-1040 VKTIYSSDNAF
+1040 
-1051 AALKDDGSLIVWGS
+1051 
-1065 AAYGGDSSAVATQ
+1065 GGDSSAVANQ
-1078 LSAEVKSVHN
+1078 LSSDVSTIYSAA
-1088 NGMAFAAIKGDGS
+1088 GAFAAVKTDGS
-1101 VVTWGNIDRGG
+1101 VVAWGYGYGG
-1112 DSSSVAAQLT
+1112 GFIEADK
-1122 AGVQTIYRTSSAF
+1122 
-1135 AALKGDGSIVVWGDP
+1135 AL
-1150 LSGGAIESEKVQA
+1150 A
-1163 LFPIFKT
+1163 LAPALEPI
-1170 LESSIAN
+1170 ESSIGG

>member
-27 LDLPKESASL
+27 LDLPEKSASL

-47 VNDIKTINL
+47 VNDIKTIDL
-56 TDAVTAVDIAQWSLS
+56 TDAVTAVNIAQWSLS

-83 NLQSHAFD
+83 NLQSHTFD

-101 LPYKVSGGGK
+101 LPYNVSGGGK
-111 SASSVVLIAVEGQ
+111 SASSVVLVAVEGQ

-145 VLEIDLSRYISDA
+145 ALDIDLSRYISDA
-158 DGDHLSIEHLASHSG
+158 DGDSLSIEHLASHSG
-173 HFVLTGEYQVTFTP
+173 RFVLTGEYQVTFTP

-254 ISGAEGDT
+254 ISGADGDT

-275 TFEDTI
+275 TFEDTT

-296 YVVSNGRG
+296 YVVSNGWG

-338 TPQAIRI
+338 APQAIRI

-420 ANAPVAAIAQLTTRY
+420 ANAPVATIAQLTTRH
-435 DQILLINLDNY
+435 DQVLQINLDNY

-476 LMGKHVTYSPNGFVG
+476 LTGKNVTYSPNGFVG

-504 STEGIIVI
+504 STEGIVVI

-519 HSLIAQNINLSIDL
+519 HSLIAQDIYLSIDL

-540 VTIPWEDKVISSAVD
+540 VTIPWEDKVISGAVD

-565 GATLG
+565 GASLG
-570 SANAANNTLR
+570 SASVANNTLR
-580 YTPAIGKFGTDKFVY
+580 YIPTIGKFGTDKFVY

-626 SIDGSPTIGSV
+626 SIGGSPTIASV

-644 DTCDSAR
+644 DTCDSAL

-663 GTGASYTFRTDDI
+663 GTGASYTFRIEDI
-676 GFNIRLEVLGED
+676 GFNIRLEVFGED

-696 YVTAKVSRVSKVYT
+696 YVTAKVSRVGKIYGN
-710 NGAAFA
+710 NGAFAAMLGDGSVMTWGGAIFGGDSSAVAGQLSSGVSKIYTGGMSFAALKDDGSVVTWGDPDSGGDSSSVAGQLSSGVSDIYANWMGFA
-716 ALKEDGSVVTWGRAK
+716 ALKEDGSVVTWGQPG

-737 IVAEQLKAGVK
+737 
-748 MVYGKYLAFAA
+748 
-759 LKEDGSV
+759 
-766 VAWGDPERG
+766 
-775 GDHSAVASQL
+775 AVAGQL
-785 SHGVKAVYRNYS
+785 SSGVS
-797 AFAALKDDGSV
+797 
-808 VTWGRSDH
+808 
-816 GGDSSMVADQLGAG
+816 Q
-830 VKTIYSALYA
+830 IYSYITGSAYA
-840 FAALKED
+840 AVKED

-853 GEPTVGGDSSAIAG
+853 GH
-867 QLSSSV
+867 Q
-873 KMITSAGFAFAALK
+873 
-887 ENGAVVTWGSKHSG
+887 H
-901 GDSSTVAEQLSSGV
+901 
-915 KTVYQNQS
+915 
-923 TFAALKDNGSV
+923 
-934 VTWGDPYWGG
+934 
-944 DSSEV
+944 
-949 TGELRAGVETIY
+949 
-961 VNAASYAAL
+961 
-970 KKDGSVVSWGAREY
+970 
-984 GGDSSAVAIQLSSGV
+984 GGDSSAVANQLSSDV
-999 KTIYSSMNAFAALKD
+999 STIYSAAGAFAAVKT
-1014 DGSVVTWGGKD
+1014 DGSVVAWGYG
-1025 LGGDS
+1025 
-1030 SAVTTQLSAG
+1030 
-1040 VKTIYSSDNAF
+1040 
-1051 AALKDDGSLIVWGS
+1051 
-1065 AAYGGDSSAVATQ
+1065 YGGGFIEAD
-1078 LSAEVKSVHN
+1078 K
-1088 NGMAFAAIKGDGS
+1088 
-1101 VVTWGNIDRGG
+1101 
-1112 DSSSVAAQLT
+1112 
-1122 AGVQTIYRTSSAF
+1122 
-1135 AALKGDGSIVVWGDP
+1135 AL
-1150 LSGGAIESEKVQA
+1150 A
-1163 LFPIFKT
+1163 LAPALEPI
-1170 LESSIAN
+1170 ESSIGG

>member
-27 LDLPKESASL
+27 LDLPEKSASL

-47 VNDIKTINL
+47 VNDIKTIDL
-56 TDAVTAVDIAQWSLS
+56 TDAVTAVNIAQWSLS

-83 NLQSHAFD
+83 NLQSHTFD

-101 LPYKVSGGGK
+101 LPYNVSGGGK
-111 SASSVVLIAVEGQ
+111 SASSVVLVAVEGQ

-145 VLEIDLSRYISDA
+145 ALDIDLSRYISDA
-158 DGDHLSIEHLASHSG
+158 DGDSLSIEHLASHSG
-173 HFVLTGEYQVTFTP
+173 RFVLTGEYQVTFTP

-254 ISGAEGDT
+254 ISGADGDT

-275 TFEDTI
+275 TFEDTT

-296 YVVSNGRG
+296 YVVSNGWG

-338 TPQAIRI
+338 APQAIRI

-420 ANAPVAAIAQLTTRY
+420 ANAPVATIAQLTTRH
-435 DQILLINLDNY
+435 DQVLQINLDNY

-476 LMGKHVTYSPNGFVG
+476 LTGKYVTYSPNGFVG

-519 HSLIAQNINLSIDL
+519 HSLIAQDIYLSIDL
-533 ASNGTAA
+533 ESYLNGTVA
-540 VTIPWEDKVISSAVD
+540 TIPWEDKVISGAMD

-565 GATLG
+565 GASLG
-570 SANAANNTLR
+570 SASVANNTLR
-580 YTPAIGKFGTDKFVY
+580 YIPTTGKFGTDKFVY

-626 SIDGSPTIGSV
+626 SIGGSPTIGSV

-663 GTGASYTFRTDDI
+663 GTGASYTFRTEDI

-688 AFGQTTQE
+688 AFGQTTRE
-696 YVTAKVSRVSKVYT
+696 HVTAKVSRVGKIYGN
-710 NGAAFA
+710 NGAFAAMLGDGSVITWGGAIFGGDSSAVAGQLSSGVSKIYTGGMSFAALKDDGSVVTWGDPDSGGDSSSVAGQLSSGVSDIYANWMGFAALKEDGSVVTWGQPGYGGDSSAVAGQLSSGVKMVYANHGAFA
-716 ALKEDGSVVTWGRAK
+716 ALKEDGSVVTWGHPLYTGDISLVAGQLSAGVK
-731 YGGDSS
+731 IVYPSGHAFAAMKDDGSIVTWGYPDYGGDSS
-737 IVAEQLKAGVK
+737 AVAGQLSAGVK
-748 MVYGKYLAFAA
+748 TIYGTDRAFAA
-759 LKEDGSV
+759 LMLDGSV
-766 VAWGDPERG
+766 VTWGYSPWG
-775 GDHSAVASQL
+775 GDSSAVASQL
-785 SHGVKAVYRNYS
+785 S
-797 AFAALKDDGSV
+797 
-808 VTWGRSDH
+808 
-816 GGDSSMVADQLGAG
+816 AG
-830 VKTIYSALYA
+830 VREVYSTSSGNFSGA

-853 GEPTVGGDSSAIAG
+853 GTPEQGGDSSAVAA
-867 QLSSSV
+867 QLTTGV
-873 KMITSAGFAFAALK
+873 KVIYPSRGAFAAVK
-887 ENGAVVTWGSKHSG
+887 
-901 GDSSTVAEQLSSGV
+901 GD
-915 KTVYQNQS
+915 
-923 TFAALKDNGSV
+923 GSV
-934 VTWGDPYWGG
+934 VTWGAP
-944 DSSEV
+944 
-949 TGELRAGVETIY
+949 
-961 VNAASYAAL
+961 
-970 KKDGSVVSWGAREY
+970 EY
-984 GGDSSAVAIQLSSGV
+984 GGDSSAVAGQLSSGV
-999 KTIYSSMNAFAALKD
+999 SQIYSYITGSAYAAVKE
-1014 DGSVVTWGGKD
+1014 DGSVVTWGH
-1025 LGGDS
+1025 
-1030 SAVTTQLSAG
+1030 QH
-1040 VKTIYSSDNAF
+1040 
-1051 AALKDDGSLIVWGS
+1051 
-1065 AAYGGDSSAVATQ
+1065 GGDSSAVANQ
-1078 LSAEVKSVHN
+1078 LSSDVSTIYSAA
-1088 NGMAFAAIKGDGS
+1088 GAFAAVKTDGS
-1101 VVTWGNIDRGG
+1101 VVAWGYGYGG
-1112 DSSSVAAQLT
+1112 GFIEADK
-1122 AGVQTIYRTSSAF
+1122 
-1135 AALKGDGSIVVWGDP
+1135 AL
-1150 LSGGAIESEKVQA
+1150 A
-1163 LFPIFKT
+1163 LAPALEPI
-1170 LESSIAN
+1170 ESSIGG

>member
-27 LDLPKESASL
+27 LDLPEKSASL

-47 VNDIKTINL
+47 VNDIKTIDL
-56 TDAVTAVDIAQWSLS
+56 TDAVTAVNIAQWSLS

-83 NLQSHAFD
+83 NLQSHTFD

-101 LPYKVSGGGK
+101 LPYNVSGGGK
-111 SASSVVLIAVEGQ
+111 SASSVVLVAVEGQ

-145 VLEIDLSRYISDA
+145 ALDIDLSRYISDA
-158 DGDHLSIEHLASHSG
+158 DGDSLSIEHLASHSG
-173 HFVLTGEYQVTFTP
+173 RFVLTGEYQVTFTP

-254 ISGAEGDT
+254 ISGADGDT

-275 TFEDTI
+275 TFEDTT

-338 TPQAIRI
+338 APQAIRI

-420 ANAPVAAIAQLTTRY
+420 ANAPVATIAQLTTRH
-435 DQILLINLDNY
+435 DQVLQINLDNY

-476 LMGKHVTYSPNGFVG
+476 LTGKYVTYSPNGFVG

-519 HSLIAQNINLSIDL
+519 HSLIAQDIYLSIDL
-533 ASNGTAA
+533 ESYLNGTVA
-540 VTIPWEDKVISSAVD
+540 TIPWEDKVISGAMD

-565 GATLG
+565 GASLG
-570 SANAANNTLR
+570 SASVANNTLR
-580 YTPAIGKFGTDKFVY
+580 YIPTTGKFGTDKFVY

-626 SIDGSPTIGSV
+626 SIGGSPTIGSV

-663 GTGASYTFRTDDI
+663 GTGASYTFRTEDI

-688 AFGQTTQE
+688 AFGQTTRE
-696 YVTAKVSRVSKVYT
+696 HVTAKVSRVGKIYGN
-710 NGAAFA
+710 NGAFAAMLGDGSVMTWGGAIFGGDSSAVAGQLSSGVSKIYTGGMSFAALKDDGSVVTWGDPDSGGDSSSVAGQLSSGVSDIYANWMGFAALKEDGSVVTWGQPGYGGDSSAVAGQLSSGVKVVYANHGAFA
-716 ALKEDGSVVTWGRAK
+716 ALKEDGSVVTWGHPLYIGDISLVAGQLSAGVK
-731 YGGDSS
+731 IVYPSGHAFAAMKDDGSIVTWGYPDYGGDSS
-737 IVAEQLKAGVK
+737 AVAGQLSAGVK
-748 MVYGKYLAFAA
+748 TIYGTDRAFAA
-759 LKEDGSV
+759 LM
-766 VAWGDPERG
+766 
-775 GDHSAVASQL
+775 L
-785 SHGVKAVYRNYS
+785 
-797 AFAALKDDGSV
+797 DGSV
-808 VTWGRSDH
+808 VTWGYSPW
-816 GGDSSMVADQLGAG
+816 GGDSSAVVSQLSAG
-830 VKTIYSALYA
+830 VREVYSTSSGNFSGA

-853 GEPTVGGDSSAIAG
+853 GTPEQGGDSSAVAA
-867 QLSSSV
+867 QLTTGV
-873 KMITSAGFAFAALK
+873 KVIYPSRGAFAAVK
-887 ENGAVVTWGSKHSG
+887 
-901 GDSSTVAEQLSSGV
+901 GD
-915 KTVYQNQS
+915 
-923 TFAALKDNGSV
+923 GSV
-934 VTWGDPYWGG
+934 VTWGAP
-944 DSSEV
+944 
-949 TGELRAGVETIY
+949 
-961 VNAASYAAL
+961 
-970 KKDGSVVSWGAREY
+970 EY
-984 GGDSSAVAIQLSSGV
+984 GGDSSAVAGQLSSGV
-999 KTIYSSMNAFAALKD
+999 SQIYSYITGSAYAAVKE
-1014 DGSVVTWGGKD
+1014 DGSVVTWGH
-1025 LGGDS
+1025 
-1030 SAVTTQLSAG
+1030 QH
-1040 VKTIYSSDNAF
+1040 
-1051 AALKDDGSLIVWGS
+1051 
-1065 AAYGGDSSAVATQ
+1065 GGDSSAVANQ
-1078 LSAEVKSVHN
+1078 LSSDVSTIYSAA
-1088 NGMAFAAIKGDGS
+1088 GAFAAVKTDGS
-1101 VVTWGNIDRGG
+1101 VVAWGYGYGG
-1112 DSSSVAAQLT
+1112 GFIEADK
-1122 AGVQTIYRTSSAF
+1122 
-1135 AALKGDGSIVVWGDP
+1135 AL
-1150 LSGGAIESEKVQA
+1150 A
-1163 LFPIFKT
+1163 LAPALEPI
-1170 LESSIAN
+1170 ESSIGG